1 MEKLLIGV
9 DVGTA
14 SARAGLFS
22 AAGALLGADERQI
35 PVRRTGPDGFE
46 QDAGAVWRA
55 ACAAVRGALDEA
67 GAPGGA
73 VVGLAFAATASLTLR
88 DADGA
93 PLPLDG
99 GQPVEDRP
107 CWDTLLWLDHR
118 AMAEAAEMSAADP
131 ALAALC
137 GGAVSPEMQG
147 PKALWLKRRRPEVW
161 ARTGMLLDL
170 CDFLGWRAT
179 GSTARSACA
188 VACKWPWTGGWRDA
202 LLDDVGL
209 GDLRARAGLP
219 PQGVAPGTDLGPL
232 TPRAARELGLSPA
245 ARVGAGLIDAHA
257 AALGMLGRAPEAGLA
272 LIAGTSSCV
281 MGLRRDARAGPG
293 LWGPCPDAVLP
304 GLSVIEGGQSATGAL
319 LDHLIGRFGGRPADD
334 RAHAE
339 ITARVRALRAE
350 KGPALAADLHVLP
363 SFHGARAPV
372 AAPAALGAICGLAL
386 DDLTGEGGFDALCR
400 LYWRACV
407 ALALELREIVE
418 ALAGAPAACT
428 TLHMAGGH
436 ARSPLLSGLY
446 AEAIGCAL
454 AAHDAREPALRGC
467 AAVAAVAAG
476 LSPRL
481 AEAAAVFA
489 SDAPVA
495 PAAPALARTWDR
507 DSAALR
513 LMRAQRAALA
523 AL

>member
-22 AAGALLGADERQI
+22 AAGALLGAAERPI
-35 PVRRTGPDGFE
+35 PVRRIGRDGFE
-46 QDAGAVWRA
+46 QDSEAVWRA

-67 GAPGGA
+67 GAPGEA
-73 VVGLAFAATASLTLR
+73 VVGLAFDATASLTLR
-88 DADGA
+88 DAAGA

-99 GQPVEDRP
+99 GRPGEDRP

-147 PKALWLKRRRPEVW
+147 PKALWLKRGRPEIW
-161 ARTGMLLDL
+161 ARTGMLFDL
-170 CDFLGWRAT
+170 CDFLGWRAS

-188 VACKWPWTGGWRDA
+188 VACKWPWTERWRDA
-202 LLDDVGL
+202 LLGAVGL
-209 GDLRARAGLP
+209 DDLRTRAGLP
-219 PQGVAPGTDLGPL
+219 PRGVAPGTDLGPL
-232 TPRAARELGLSPA
+232 RPQAAAELGLSPA

-257 AALGMLGRAPEAGLA
+257 AALGMLGRAPETGLA

-281 MGLRRDARAGPG
+281 MGFRRAAQPSPG

-319 LDHLIGRFGGRPADD
+319 LDHLIRRFGGREADD
-334 RAHAE
+334 RTHAE
-339 ITARVRALRAE
+339 VAARVRALRAQE
-350 KGPALAADLHVLP
+350 GPAFAAGLHVLP
-363 SFHGARAPV
+363 SFHGARSPV
-372 AAPAALGAICGLAL
+372 AAPAALGAIGGLAL
-386 DDLTGEGGFDALCR
+386 DDLSADGGFDALCR

-418 ALAGAPAACT
+418 AVAGGPAAET
-428 TLHMAGGH
+428 TVHMAGGH
-436 ARSPLLSGLY
+436 ARNPLLSGLY
-446 AEAIGCAL
+446 AEVIGCAL

-467 AAVAAVAAG
+467 AALAAVAAG
-476 LSPRL
+476 LSPDL
-481 AEAAAVFA
+481 AAAAAAFA
-489 SDAPVA
+489 SEA
-495 PAAPALARTWDR
+495 PAAPADPARARAWNR
-507 DSAALR
+507 DLAALR
-513 LMRAQRAALA
+513 LMREQAAALA